1 MRRFL
6 RNRSTLLAF
15 ALIGLIGPTVFFF
28 NSYGSRYTR
37 AVFEEYVLSNFGY
50 NAIVNGDISIQ
61 FQNNFLVTLNDI
73 RIKSPDTNQEL
84 LSAKSISAEIT
95 PKTIFSTPL
104 NIIEIALDRPHIDFE
119 LNIHLH
125 HRLEI

>member
-6 RNRSTLLAF
+6 RNRTTLLAF
-15 ALIGLIGPTVFFF
+15 ALVGLIGPTVFFF
-28 NSYGSRYTR
+28 NSYESRYTK

-61 FQNNFLVTLNDI
+61 FQNNLLVTLNDI

-84 LSAKSISAEIT
+84 LSAKSISAKIT

-104 NIIEIALDRPHIDFE
+104 NIFFGLA
-119 LNIHLH
+119 
-125 HRLEI
+125 